1 MADLRSK
8 ITNAL
13 PGPSDLRTRIADALP
28 GSSSDPRPD
37 AGYRLRSHEY
47 VPDGIR
53 RIARGQLE
61 LAHDELAGVSKRKL
75 HEAVH
80 ETRKRL
86 KRLRACVRLAR
97 DAIGDEAYEQENTAF
112 RAAGREL
119 SAGRDAKVLL
129 ETLDELR
136 ERFADELSERATARL
151 RERLEEQ
158 QAASAPA
165 RGRDDEGIDA
175 VLAAIELA
183 RARTPAWT
191 FSGDGFDAIS
201 PGLRRIYRRGRK
213 RMRAATKDASPEN
226 LHEWRK
232 RVKDLWHA
240 TQIVREAQ
248 PKRLKR
254 VSRRAHDLADLLG
267 DGHDLS
273 MLRAYAES
281 HPPCFE
287 DEASREALLAV
298 IDRRCR
304 ALRDKALKRGRK
316 LYEPSPKRF
325 VKRIERGWHER
336 ASQRPRPIAG

>member
-1 MADLRSK
+1 MADLRQ
-8 ITNAL
+8 T
-13 PGPSDLRTRIADALP
+13 IADALP
-28 GSSSDPRPD
+28 GFSGDTGPD
-37 AGYRLRSHEY
+37 RGYRLRSHEY

-61 LAHDELAGVSKRKL
+61 LAHGELAGASKRKL

-86 KRLRACVRLAR
+86 KRLRACVRLSR
-97 DAIGDEAYEQENTAF
+97 DAIGDEAYRHENTAF
-112 RAAGREL
+112 RAAAREL
-119 SAGRDAKVLL
+119 AAGRDAKVLL
-129 ETLDELR
+129 ETLDALR
-136 ERFADELSERATARL
+136 ERFANELPERATARL
-151 RERLEEQ
+151 RERLDEQ
-158 QAASAPA
+158 QSASAPA
-165 RGRDDEGIDA
+165 RGRDDEGVDA
-175 VLAAIELA
+175 VLAKIELA

-191 FSGDGFDAIS
+191 FDDDGFEALS

-213 RMRAATKDASPEN
+213 RMRAAVKDPSPEN

-254 VSRRAHDLADLLG
+254 VSRRAHKLADLLG

-273 MLRAYAES
+273 MLRAYAET
-281 HPPCFE
+281 HPQCFE
-287 DEASREALLAV
+287 DEASKDALLAV
-298 IDRRCR
+298 IDRRYG
-304 ALRDKALKRGRK
+304 ALRDKALRRGRK

-325 VKRIERGWHER
+325 VKRIERGWRKR
-336 ASQRPRPIAG
+336 ASARPRPLAG

>member
-1 MADLRSK
+1 VKQGFMVPLLPFS
-8 ITNAL
+8 L
-13 PGPSDLRTRIADALP
+13 PGRHDE
-28 GSSSDPRPD
+28 RPD
-37 AGYRLRSHEY
+37 ASYRLHDHEY

-53 RIARGQLE
+53 RIARGQLSI
-61 LAHDELAGVSKRKL
+61 AHDELAGASKRKL

-80 ETRKRL
+80 ATRKRL

-97 DAIGDEAYEQENTAF
+97 DAIGEDTYEHENTAL

-119 SAGRDAKVLL
+119 AAGRDAKVLL
-129 ETLDELR
+129 ETLDALR
-136 ERFADELSERATARL
+136 ERFADELGERATARL
-151 RERLEEQ
+151 RQRLDEQ
-158 QAASAPA
+158 QAAHAPV
-165 RGRDDEGIDA
+165 RGREGEGIDA
-175 VLAAIELA
+175 VLATIELA

-191 FSGDGFDAIS
+191 CADDGFDALS

-213 RMRAATKDASPEN
+213 RMRVAAKDPSPEN

-240 TQIVREAQ
+240 TQILREAQ

-254 VSRRAHDLADLLG
+254 VSRCAHDLANLLG

-281 HPPCFE
+281 HPLCFE
-287 DEASREALLAV
+287 DEASKDALLAV
-298 IDRRCR
+298 IDRRCV

-325 VKRIERGWHER
+325 VKRVERGWRKR
-336 ASQRPRPIAG
+336 AADHPRPLAG